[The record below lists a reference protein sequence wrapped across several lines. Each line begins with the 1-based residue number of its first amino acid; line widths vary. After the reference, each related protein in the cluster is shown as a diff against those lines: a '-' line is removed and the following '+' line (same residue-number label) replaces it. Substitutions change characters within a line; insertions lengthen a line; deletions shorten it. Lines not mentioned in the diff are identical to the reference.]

1 MVSPATM
8 IKFNCPH
15 CQQSLRVPVSRADT
29 EAVCPGCHAQLRVP
43 PAVVAESSEAL
54 LAPPVVTSAAE
65 TTDAEESVIQARDTE
80 TPDSQSDTVP
90 ESEII
95 ASVNSPAAE
104 VDSLDP
110 SSLEEHTSS
119 DSAEQPSADMDESS
133 DDSRE
138 EADDDRTKAPQS
150 DILKDRR
157 RRVEVSSQVF
167 DDLADRVAED
177 TATDATTFSHRRV
190 QGQLGVSRINL
201 YLFAALIIFV
211 ALTSFWLGTML
222 NPKPASQVET
232 EIAGADDYV
241 NFEGRVTF
249 RAEDDPE
256 AIDELALVILLP
268 EDSLPSE
275 KFVENGIRPGVTV
288 DESLP
293 SVQEIRRLGGDIT
306 TAGTDG
312 RFTMK
317 VASGHR
323 YYLLVVS
330 ALKSAVDAPGDQD
343 LNELGNYFGAPARL
357 LDGKFYRWSL
367 EVVNTHRDIR
377 VYHR

>member
-110 SSLEEHTSS
+110 SSLEQHTSS

-157 RRVEVSSQVF
+157 RRV
-167 DDLADRVAED
+167 DHGRGADRSHDGGHLQGTNRPAE
-177 TATDATTFSHRRV
+177 R
-190 QGQLGVSRINL
+190 
-201 YLFAALIIFV
+201 
-211 ALTSFWLGTML
+211 
-222 NPKPASQVET
+222 
-232 EIAGADDYV
+232 
-241 NFEGRVTF
+241 
-249 RAEDDPE
+249 
-256 AIDELALVILLP
+256 
-268 EDSLPSE
+268 
-275 KFVENGIRPGVTV
+275 
-288 DESLP
+288 
-293 SVQEIRRLGGDIT
+293 
-306 TAGTDG
+306 
-312 RFTMK
+312 
-317 VASGHR
+317 
-323 YYLLVVS
+323 
-330 ALKSAVDAPGDQD
+330 
-343 LNELGNYFGAPARL
+343 
-357 LDGKFYRWSL
+357 
-367 EVVNTHRDIR
+367 
-377 VYHR
+377 